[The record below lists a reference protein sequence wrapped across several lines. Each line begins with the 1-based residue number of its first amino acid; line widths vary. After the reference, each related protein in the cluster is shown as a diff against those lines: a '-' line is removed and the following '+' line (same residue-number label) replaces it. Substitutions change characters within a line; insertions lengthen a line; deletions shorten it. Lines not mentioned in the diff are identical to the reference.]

1 MVVSIGTMEAIAG
14 IAVVIVLS
22 VVPAIVA
29 RRVKH
34 GEARFDKNGKLI
46 GDE

>member
-1 MVVSIGTMEAIAG
+1 VVSIATMEVIAG

-22 VVPAIVA
+22 IIPAIVA

-34 GEARFDKNGKLI
+34 GEARFDKDGKLI
-46 GDE
+46 KDE

>member
-1 MVVSIGTMEAIAG
+1 MVNIGLIEVIAG
-14 IAVVIVLS
+14 IGVLIALY

-34 GEARFDKNGKLI
+34 GEARFGEDGKLI
-46 GDE
+46 EDE